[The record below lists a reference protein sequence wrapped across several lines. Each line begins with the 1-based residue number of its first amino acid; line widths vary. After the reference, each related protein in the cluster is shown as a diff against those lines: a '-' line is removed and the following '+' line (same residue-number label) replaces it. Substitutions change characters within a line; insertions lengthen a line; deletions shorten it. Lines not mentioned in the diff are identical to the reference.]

1 LRFGGSDDI
10 VADYAISSILTVKKI
25 VTSGKSGVKP
35 REFEGRALNK
45 SKAQF

>member
-10 VADYAISSILTVKKI
+10 VADYAISSILTVTI
-25 VTSGKSGVKP
+25 VTFGKSGVKP

-45 SKAQF
+45 PKAQF